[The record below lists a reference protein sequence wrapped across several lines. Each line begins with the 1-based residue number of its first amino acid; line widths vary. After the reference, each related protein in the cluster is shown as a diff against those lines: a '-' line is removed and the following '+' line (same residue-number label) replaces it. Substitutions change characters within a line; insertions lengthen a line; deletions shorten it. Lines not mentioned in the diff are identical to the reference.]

1 MSILLLTRQ
10 KNWLST
16 PQKGKQ
22 VSFQLHNKS
31 DNNSQTTTMAKS
43 RNNSDNRDSS
53 SSDKKKKVKKSSGI
67 QPFLFTPE
75 EWPKDAAEQTIETT
89 EGRNRL

>member
-1 MSILLLTRQ
+1 MSILLSTRQ

-16 PQKGKQ
+16 PKENSRLPLQKVKQ
-22 VSFQLHNKS
+22 VSFQLNNS
-31 DNNSQTTTMAKS
+31 TDNNSQLTMAKG

-53 SSDKKKKVKKSSGI
+53 SSDNKKKKVEKSSGI

-75 EWPKDAAEQTIETT
+75 EWPKDAAT
-89 EGRNRL
+89 